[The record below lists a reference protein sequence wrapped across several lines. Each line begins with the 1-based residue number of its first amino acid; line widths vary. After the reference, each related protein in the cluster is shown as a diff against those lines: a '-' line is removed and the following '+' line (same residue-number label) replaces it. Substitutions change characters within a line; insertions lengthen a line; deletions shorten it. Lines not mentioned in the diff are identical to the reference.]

1 LNRQKN
7 ISALDGDAE
16 PMTIQ
21 EMRKLPDPVPG
32 FKVGN
37 TREKIEA
44 LGEGKKIVVVA
55 NAIAV
60 RKGRQRIV

>member
-1 LNRQKN
+1 
-7 ISALDGDAE
+7 
-16 PMTIQ
+16 
-21 EMRKLPDPVPG
+21 MRKLPDPVKG

-37 TREKIEA
+37 TREQIEA

-60 RKGRQRIV
+60 RRAAKSRATVV